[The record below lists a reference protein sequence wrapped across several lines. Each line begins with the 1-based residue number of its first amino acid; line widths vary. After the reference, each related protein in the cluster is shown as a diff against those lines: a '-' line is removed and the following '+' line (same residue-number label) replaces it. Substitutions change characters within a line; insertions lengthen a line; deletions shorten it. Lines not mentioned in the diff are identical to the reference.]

1 MRRWCAGEGGLH
13 APSCLLPRTDQ
24 VHPYP
29 TTKSQSGN
37 LVRRADVVMGL
48 RGGSGRACGGEKGYS
63 GKAPGTSPKNLHDV
77 RMLRTRQKTQT
88 GVLHALLLLALLS
101 MDGSVGEQ
109 RQDLTPLQ
117 CDTEGLQRSSEDA
130 CSAVIEE
137 SFKNESTGVGPFI
150 KGGKTAELERFPYFV
165 RLLKQASLEHACGGI
180 LIDAWHVLTAA
191 HCQNSTGNNP
201 LAYVGRMQEFVGV
214 KTMILHPKW
223 NGIVADGHDIALAR
237 LLRSVENVKFP
248 VLSPP
253 KTKYIH
259 GTVVSALGWNESMDW
274 WNPRAID
281 IADTLWV
288 VDHDRCY
295 GDVKKDLKP
304 GMICAYSWKMRPCPG
319 DSGGPLLIAHDD
331 AGSIMNGNPQGD
343 IVIGIVSFGSVICDT
358 KIEHLSTAYTDVSEY
373 ALWIQEVKNSWN
385 PEVFWL
391 GGAVAIVAIV
401 CTCYKCQ
408 DNPTQPDVP
417 AHCGNRPLQ
426 RSVLVR
432 QTTQD
437 SLRGVAELFRDSYM
451 GVAALQE
458 LPAQVLEP
466 VSIGVARAMLSR
478 RQKRMPNHFVTVSGK
493 VQAIMDLLRL
503 PATTTVALSGMGG
516 VGKSTLAMAVYN
528 ETIRS
533 PELGEAVWLRIGRA
547 PKCPRS
553 LLVEIWN
560 KLGGQEQDLY
570 GEVDDILEM
579 IQNALEHRCLL
590 LVLDDVWDAAH
601 VEKLMV
607 ISNTQSRVLMTS
619 RRTSLAKQV
628 DINAKTFNVEVL
640 DAKASH
646 ELFCRFAFG
655 AAQVPSSKQSSAH
668 IVDEMVQLCGQLPLA
683 LRIIGR
689 MAAGFQTE
697 HEWRHALKKLKQS
710 QERAGE
716 MESVL
721 STLKVS
727 YDDLDKDHKLM
738 ICCLVCYP
746 EGCHV
751 KLTDLVEHWM
761 ALQQRD
767 FGEGFEGNNLSHDAV
782 AVLYNLRDRS
792 LLHVEDK
799 EGEQWRDAVCH
810 MHGLVREM
818 GIIAAKGDLPDMHNI
833 ALSLPISTDERDH
846 AQCTHSL
853 ILREYL
859 MPTLPPLL
867 LTWVHLKVLDLSGSR
882 LETLCGGV
890 QDLAMLEV
898 LRLDRCSLKTLP
910 DEVTNL
916 RQLGVLS
923 LRGCWL
929 LTCLPVHLG
938 SLSRLHSLYL
948 QDCWALEYLPQTLT
962 QLQDLHNFD
971 LAHCRQLLSLPTG
984 LQCLSNIEFL
994 SLGGC
999 SRLEMSLGMQNDP
1012 LRREYSLIDAIVSMN
1027 YLQWLDLHGLD
1038 NLKHIPD
1045 ALGHHLARLRQLD
1058 LSGCSSLEAIPRCIG
1073 RVTNIRTL
1081 NLASCSR
1088 LANIPEA
1095 IEGLVQLQHLDFSHC
1110 SNLKHLPKGI
1120 GCLTQLRRLDLNGC
1134 SQLQDIPESIQSL
1147 SQINSLNL
1155 SGCCCLSSL
1164 PAALAALVH
1173 LRFLSLSGCLELTEV
1188 PLAIWSL
1195 KQLRHLDLSGCRF
1208 SAPTPGSASNEEI
1221 PDAIGGLGHLGT
1233 LILNGCTTLTQ
1244 LPTSI
1249 GSLTHLRTFLLTGCT
1264 KLERIPKEVGLLS
1277 RLKTLD
1283 LSGCSRLKALPE
1295 VGAGSWQHLQTL
1307 DLSGCSSLASLP
1319 PVMSFEQLRG
1329 LFLSECTS
1337 LSSLP
1342 DSLASL
1348 RHLRIVDLRGCSN
1361 LKALP
1366 GDATWLSQLQRL
1378 DIDGC
1383 CELEKKFGQNDRP
1396 GKGYRTFTRV
1406 LTLKQYFVRAFTRPI
1421 PKSRY
1426 QTPCRVDRL
1435 REWRDAFGRKGKKG
1449 KGVLLQRSPPVRT
1462 QQHYA
1467 QLQRSTVL
1475 PQDTFQE
1482 WLEAIGVKPR
1492 RANAATPTL
1501 QQSPPLRSRK

>member
-516 VGKSTLAMAVYN
+516 V
-528 ETIRS
+528 
-533 PELGEAVWLRIGRA
+533 
-547 PKCPRS
+547 
-553 LLVEIWN
+553 
-560 KLGGQEQDLY
+560 
-570 GEVDDILEM
+570 
-579 IQNALEHRCLL
+579 
-590 LVLDDVWDAAH
+590 
-601 VEKLMV
+601 
-607 ISNTQSRVLMTS
+607 
-619 RRTSLAKQV
+619 
-628 DINAKTFNVEVL
+628 
-640 DAKASH
+640 
-646 ELFCRFAFG
+646 
-655 AAQVPSSKQSSAH
+655 
-668 IVDEMVQLCGQLPLA
+668 
-683 LRIIGR
+683 
-689 MAAGFQTE
+689 
-697 HEWRHALKKLKQS
+697 
-710 QERAGE
+710 
-716 MESVL
+716 
-721 STLKVS
+721 
-727 YDDLDKDHKLM
+727 
-738 ICCLVCYP
+738 
-746 EGCHV
+746 
-751 KLTDLVEHWM
+751 
-761 ALQQRD
+761 
-767 FGEGFEGNNLSHDAV
+767 
-782 AVLYNLRDRS
+782 
-792 LLHVEDK
+792 EDK

-859 MPTLPPLL
+859 
-867 LTWVHLKVLDLSGSR
+867 
-882 LETLCGGV
+882 
-890 QDLAMLEV
+890 
-898 LRLDRCSLKTLP
+898 
-910 DEVTNL
+910 
-916 RQLGVLS
+916 
-923 LRGCWL
+923 
-929 LTCLPVHLG
+929 
-938 SLSRLHSLYL
+938 
-948 QDCWALEYLPQTLT
+948 
-962 QLQDLHNFD
+962 
-971 LAHCRQLLSLPTG
+971 
-984 LQCLSNIEFL
+984 I
-994 SLGGC
+994 
-999 SRLEMSLGMQNDP
+999 
-1012 LRREYSLIDAIVSMN
+1012 
-1027 YLQWLDLHGLD
+1027 
-1038 NLKHIPD
+1038 
-1045 ALGHHLARLRQLD
+1045 
-1058 LSGCSSLEAIPRCIG
+1058 
-1073 RVTNIRTL
+1073 
-1081 NLASCSR
+1081 
-1088 LANIPEA
+1088 
-1095 IEGLVQLQHLDFSHC
+1095 
-1110 SNLKHLPKGI
+1110 
-1120 GCLTQLRRLDLNGC
+1120 
-1134 SQLQDIPESIQSL
+1134 
-1147 SQINSLNL
+1147 
-1155 SGCCCLSSL
+1155 
-1164 PAALAALVH
+1164 
-1173 LRFLSLSGCLELTEV
+1173 
-1188 PLAIWSL
+1188 
-1195 KQLRHLDLSGCRF
+1195 
-1208 SAPTPGSASNEEI
+1208 
-1221 PDAIGGLGHLGT
+1221 
-1233 LILNGCTTLTQ
+1233 
-1244 LPTSI
+1244 
-1249 GSLTHLRTFLLTGCT
+1249 
-1264 KLERIPKEVGLLS
+1264 
-1277 RLKTLD
+1277 
-1283 LSGCSRLKALPE
+1283 
-1295 VGAGSWQHLQTL
+1295 
-1307 DLSGCSSLASLP
+1307 
-1319 PVMSFEQLRG
+1319 
-1329 LFLSECTS
+1329 
-1337 LSSLP
+1337 
-1342 DSLASL
+1342 
-1348 RHLRIVDLRGCSN
+1348 GCSN